1 MSHRHGSP
9 GNAFGRRLFGDRVRL
24 LLALVVLAAFIVVLG
39 VAGLGGLVRAAET
52 GDDRLALDL
61 VLTVTGELPV
71 HELALE
77 ADAGLA
83 DLARALAA
91 LSATP
96 LPPGSAL
103 PVSPV
108 ADTAAWSQAR
118 ALDVDVFTE
127 LEAAPGHT
135 LRVLTV
141 ELENLDERTHRLPH
155 AVADDPMAA
164 FDEADALLLQATGVD
179 ARGRRHPAAAV
190 LCGEQA
196 RLVPGGRL
204 PCRLVWQVP
213 DGLELQAVELVVPA
227 RLQLP
232 VREEE

>member
-1 MSHRHGSP
+1 M
-9 GNAFGRRLFGDRVRL
+9 
-24 LLALVVLAAFIVVLG
+24 
-39 VAGLGGLVRAAET
+39 
-52 GDDRLALDL
+52 
-61 VLTVTGELPV
+61 TGELPV

-83 DLARALAA
+83 DLAQALAT

-103 PVSPV
+103 PVAPV

-118 ALDVDVFTE
+118 ALDVDIFTE
-127 LEAAPGHT
+127 LEASPGHT
-135 LRVLTV
+135 LRVLTIEV
-141 ELENLDERTHRLPH
+141 ENLDDRTHRLPH
-155 AVADDPMAA
+155 AVADDPMTV
-164 FDEADALLLQATGVD
+164 FGREADALLLQATGVD
-179 ARGRRHPAAAV
+179 GRGRRHPAAAV

-204 PCRLVWQVP
+204 PCQLAWQMP
-213 DGLELQAVELVVPA
+213 YGLELKAVELVVPA

-232 VREEE
+232 VGEAE